1 MKKIFPP
8 LLFACSCLPPV
19 LEAANSLAIQQ
30 LKRVNTV
37 PPAITA
43 RIVQTQGQVLK
54 LQDMVLKANEQAKTD
69 PAAQQQAKE
78 AQQKLE
84 EAQKA
89 ADAAAKQ
96 AAPSP
101 EAPKF
106 VPPDQRQHLM
116 NLVSGF
122 YQEVKQAAK
131 SASAWEV
138 AVIISI
144 VVLGLLG
151 SILSI
156 LKKNTAAAI
165 ASALVVVASGVPK
178 LFPVHQR
185 AVYYRTLTNQ
195 SYSLI
200 GSLQIPYQM
209 SAAEYDDGVSRLKV
223 LDEYRATKYPETADL
238 DSTTQDLFKELNA
251 VKTESAEKH

>member
-1 MKKIFPP
+1 MI
-8 LLFACSCLPPV
+8 
-19 LEAANSLAIQQ
+19 
-30 LKRVNTV
+30 TV
-37 PPAITA
+37 SPAITA

-89 ADAAAKQ
+89 AAVVKQ
-96 AAPSP
+96 AAPPP
-101 EAPKF
+101 EGPKF

-116 NLVSGF
+116 NLVSSF

-131 SASAWEV
+131 GASAWEV
-138 AVIISI
+138 TVIISI
-144 VVLGLLG
+144 VALGLLG
-151 SILSI
+151 SVLSI

-165 ASALVVVASGVPK
+165 ASALVVVASGMPK
-178 LFPVHQR
+178 LLPIHER

-195 SYSLI
+195 SYSLM

-209 SAAEYDDGVSRLKV
+209 TAAEYDDGVSRLKV
-223 LDEYRATKYPETADL
+223 LDDYRATKYPETADV
-238 DSTTQDLFKELNA
+238 DTTTQDLFKELIA
-251 VKTESAEKH
+251 VKTEPAEKH

>member
-1 MKKIFPP
+1 MRKIIP
-8 LLFACSCLPPV
+8 LLLLAGSCAAPF
-19 LEAANSLAIQQ
+19 LEAANSVAIQQ
-30 LKRVNTV
+30 LTKVNNV

-69 PAAQQQAKE
+69 PAAQQQAKD

-89 ADAAAKQ
+89 AEAAAKQ
-96 AAPSP
+96 ATPSP
-101 EAPKF
+101 DAPKF

-116 NLVSGF
+116 NLVSEF

-131 SASAWEV
+131 SASAWET
-138 AVIISI
+138 ALIISLF
-144 VVLGLLG
+144 VLGALG
-151 SILSI
+151 SVLSF
-156 LKKNTAAAI
+156 LSKNKAATVV
-165 ASALVVVASGVPK
+165 SALVVIVSGIPK
-178 LFPVHQR
+178 FIPVHQR

-195 SYSLI
+195 SYSLM
-200 GSLQIPYQM
+200 GNLQIPYQM

-223 LDEYRATKYPETADL
+223 LDEYRATKYPETGDL
-238 DSTTQDLFKELNA
+238 DSTTQDLFNDLNA
-251 VKTESAEKH
+251 VKTAAVEKH

>member
-1 MKKIFPP
+1 MRKIIP
-8 LLFACSCLPPV
+8 LLLLASSCLAPV
-19 LEAANSLAIQQ
+19 LEAANSVAIQQ
-30 LKRVNTV
+30 LTRVNTV

-69 PAAQQQAKE
+69 PAAQQQAKD

-89 ADAAAKQ
+89 AEAAAKQ

-116 NLVSGF
+116 NLVSEF

-138 AVIISI
+138 TLIISI
-144 VVLGLLG
+144 FALGLLG
-151 SILSI
+151 SIFSI
-156 LKKNTAAAI
+156 LNKNKAAAI
-165 ASALVVVASGVPK
+165 ASALVVVASGIPK
-178 LFPVHQR
+178 LFPIHQR

-195 SYSLI
+195 SYSLM
-200 GSLQIPYQM
+200 GNLQIPYQM

-223 LDEYRATKYPETADL
+223 LDEYRATKYPETGDL
-238 DSTTQDLFKELNA
+238 DGTTQALFNDLNA
-251 VKTESAEKH
+251 VKTAQVEKH